1 MTFLPKN
8 ILYFLVVL
16 KLYMTTH
23 KLLKRMSGCGFLV
36 CLFLDLIC
44 NASEFF
50 FLCYG
55 FSQGQSWFFTV
66 VMRGQSMDFCR
77 HSQDPNVIPYH
88 LMLLPGSRDS
98 LASYKGISFQ
108 MGRKNGANR
117 VHPPL
122 FPCPELGEYLTPSL
136 CTPSLV
142 LLLLLF
148 VFLSCCYFQ

>member
-50 FLCYG
+50 FFVMVSAKDRVD
-55 FSQGQSWFFTV
+55 FSQ
-66 VMRGQSMDFCR
+66 
-77 HSQDPNVIPYH
+77 
-88 LMLLPGSRDS
+88 
-98 LASYKGISFQ
+98 
-108 MGRKNGANR
+108 
-117 VHPPL
+117 
-122 FPCPELGEYLTPSL
+122 
-136 CTPSLV
+136 
-142 LLLLLF
+142 
-148 VFLSCCYFQ
+148 